1 MAESSH
7 LKPRNPLLTHLPKI
21 LVGLAGVALLAG
33 GTYWAMR
40 KTPQDHFRAGVAM
53 HQRGDLKGAAI
64 ELKNT
69 LQAAPENAEARY
81 LLGRIH
87 FANGD
92 YQAAEKEL
100 KKARGL
106 GIKDGGLDPLFART
120 VLMLNQPQR
129 VLDEVKD
136 SSSEEADSKAAV
148 LALRARAH
156 LMLKNSAAAEK
167 DLADAQ
173 LLVADHPEVL
183 ATRAMLAMT
192 RNNLDESLALTDQA
206 LAKATQRADLW
217 VMKGDLL
224 RRSKRNEEA
233 LAAYGKALAG
243 EPANIPARV
252 ASAQLHLGEN
262 ALDKAEAELKELHKY
277 APNNVMGRYLEAYL
291 EFRHAHFAEADG
303 KLQDVLRSAPDFLP
317 GRLLA
322 GVVSLAQG
330 NREGAKSHLN
340 KVLEA
345 APQHPLARKLMA
357 ATLADLGEFG
367 SAKDIL
373 GSFDDAGSDPVL
385 HSLRGEIALRQG
397 DYTEARK
404 QLEKMEGD
412 LSQSPKYFAELA
424 ASRMGSGDEAGAIQ
438 ALTKAAE
445 LDTISTKP
453 DALLVS
459 TYLKEKRFD
468 EAFKVVDKLAKER
481 PNDPL
486 VENLRGSI
494 HLSRNDKAQA
504 RAHFAKALQ
513 IDPGYFP
520 AASNLALLDMMDK
533 DIKAARS
540 RFEQFLKQTPGESRA
555 WLALASLD
563 ARDKNQAGYLK
574 NLNQA
579 KRTDS
584 KNAQAHLMLTRYW
597 LDKKDAAKALLAAR
611 EALDATGRPEFLEFV
626 GLAQVMQNDNVNA
639 LSSFKRWAEIRPN
652 NPLAHFRLAQ
662 AQIADNDKATG
673 LSELDKALA
682 LRPDFTDAS
691 ISKAL
696 LLSQMGRSADA
707 IKISRSLQ
715 ASAPKAAAGYLTE
728 AEILFADK
736 KYLEAGRLFA
746 KAAQIAGHG
755 QSLGRAYQAYVAG
768 GQAAEGEKILGQWL
782 TDHTNDVAVRHV
794 LAQGQL
800 NSKRWK
806 ASAENYRT
814 LIRANPR
821 DLTAYNN
828 LAWALGELKDSEATV
843 VAEQAIRLAPNDAAV
858 QDTYGWLLT
867 GAGQAEKGLPYLR
880 QALKSRPDAAEI
892 RWHLAATL
900 AKTGDTRGAEV
911 ELDRLL
917 ASRVVFPQEPDA
929 RALLQKLRASAR

>member
-1 MAESSH
+1 
-7 LKPRNPLLTHLPKI
+7 
-21 LVGLAGVALLAG
+21 
-33 GTYWAMR
+33 
-40 KTPQDHFRAGVAM
+40 M

-69 LQAAPENAEARY
+69 LQAAPGNAEARY

-106 GIKDGGLDPLFART
+106 GVKDGGLDPLFART
-120 VLMLNQPQR
+120 ILMLNQPQR
-129 VLDEVKD
+129 MLDEVKD
-136 SSSEEADSKAAV
+136 SSSDEADSKAAV

-156 LMLKNSAAAEK
+156 LMLQDSAAAEK

-173 LLVADHPEVL
+173 LLVVDHPEAL

-192 RNNLDESLALTDQA
+192 RNNLDESMALTDQA
-206 LAKATQRADLW
+206 LAKANQRADLW

-224 RRSKRNEEA
+224 RRAKRNEEA
-233 LAAYGKALAG
+233 LAVYGKALAG

-262 ALDKAEAELKELHKY
+262 ALDKAEAELQELHKH

-291 EFRHAHFAEADG
+291 EFRRSHFAEADG

-317 GRLLA
+317 GQLLA
-322 GVVSLAQG
+322 GAVSFAQG

-373 GSFDDAGSDPVL
+373 GSFDSTGSDPVL
-385 HSLRGEIALRQG
+385 QTLRGEIALRQG
-397 DYTEARK
+397 DYAEARK

-412 LSQSPKYFAELA
+412 SSRNPKYFADLA

-445 LDTISTKP
+445 LDTTSTKP

-481 PNDPL
+481 PHDPL

-494 HLSRNDKAQA
+494 HLSRNDKTQA
-504 RAHFAKALQ
+504 RAHFSKALQ

-533 DIKAARS
+533 DIRAARS

-563 ARDKNQAGYLK
+563 ARAKNQAGYLK
-574 NLNQA
+574 NLEQA

-584 KNAQAHLMLTRYW
+584 KNAQAHLMLVRYW
-597 LDKKDAAKALLAAR
+597 LDKKDAGKALSAAR

-626 GLAQVMQNDNVNA
+626 GLAQVMQHDNVNA
-639 LSSFKRWAEIRPN
+639 LSSFKRWAEISPN
-652 NPLAHFRLAQ
+652 SPLAHFRLAQ

-682 LRPDFTDAS
+682 LRPDFTEAS

-696 LLSQMGRSADA
+696 LLSQMGRSVDA
-707 IKISRSLQ
+707 IKIARSLQ

-736 KYLEAGRLFA
+736 KYLDAGRLFA

-755 QSLGRAYQAYVAG
+755 QSLGRAYQAFVAG
-768 GQAAEGEKILGQWL
+768 GQAAEGEKILDQWL
-782 TDHTNDVAVRHV
+782 KAHTNDVAVRHV

-806 ASAENYRT
+806 ESAENYRI

-858 QDTYGWLLT
+858 QDTYGWLLA
-867 GAGQAEKGLPYLR
+867 GAGQAAKGLPYLR
-880 QALKSRPDAAEI
+880 QALKSQPDAAEI

-900 AKTGDTRGAEV
+900 AKTGDVRSAEV

-917 ASRVVFPQEPDA
+917 ASRAVFPQEPDA
-929 RALLQKLRASAR
+929 RALLQKLRASAW